1 MNRSFNGHVC
11 MFFIWCI
18 SILGGQN
25 AHAEK
30 PTTNSVKHLLRA
42 RVTAERASVLAGAG
56 VAFVERA
63 RVFRGDMIVVLSK
76 HATDWLHVRV
86 GQIDGYIPLK
96 FVQIIKRS
104 SVTPDNLNR
113 ERKLN
118 VYEYD
123 DQGRRLKPNGERAG
137 RGNASETHGEATTTS
152 EKLSDRFSVSL
163 SIGPLQNETQ
173 FESNAEPASLLRYAK
188 ANPIHVATRLDLR
201 FRWSPL
207 ITLQLD
213 AMDYRGGKTE
223 LQTALLNGGAPF
235 FLANDGQTIRAVGIL
250 EHHFQGWLIGAGPIV
265 SFINHRFQRSDPS
278 ILFLSSNLW
287 TLGGSLKLALQTRD
301 FQLRV
306 ESHLS
311 IPLTLKQEPV
321 TSGTLK
327 GGHSLGASTQL
338 LIPIGKHYR
347 ISLLGLLSRDRSSF
361 EGLNDHVDSV
371 SMPGTDLSYTSAR
384 YTVMLYTFLLG
395 LERHF

>member
-1 MNRSFNGHVC
+1 MSRSFNGHVG
-11 MFFIWCI
+11 MFFIWFL
-18 SILGGQN
+18 SILGGQT
-25 AHAEK
+25 ARAEK
-30 PTTNSVKHLLRA
+30 PTTNSVKHQLQA

-56 VAFVERA
+56 VAFVELA
-63 RVFRGDMIVVLSK
+63 RVFRGDMILVLSK

-86 GQIDGYIPLK
+86 GQVDGYIPLK

-104 SVTPDNLNR
+104 SVTPANPNR

-123 DQGRRLKPNGERAG
+123 DQGRRLKANGQRAG
-137 RGNASETHGEATTTS
+137 RGRASETHGKTTTTS
-152 EKLSDRFSVSL
+152 EQFSERFSVSL
-163 SIGPLQNETQ
+163 SIGPLQNETL

-201 FRWSPL
+201 LRWSPS

-213 AMDYRGGKTE
+213 AVDYRGGKTE

-235 FLANDGQTIRAVGIL
+235 SLANDGQTVRAAGTL

-265 SFINHRFQRSDPS
+265 SFINHRFQRSEPS
-278 ILFLSSNLW
+278 ILFLSSKRW
-287 TLGGSLKLALQTRD
+287 TLGGSLKVSLQTRD

-321 TSGTLK
+321 TSGRLK

-338 LIPIGKHYR
+338 LIPISKQYR
-347 ISLLGLLSRDRSSF
+347 VSLLGLLSRDRSSF
-361 EGLNDHVDSV
+361 EGLNEHVDSV
-371 SMPGTDLSYTSAR
+371 SMRGTALRYTSAR
-384 YTVMLYTFLLG
+384 STVMLYTFLLG